1 MACLYLEYQE
11 TIPHKATIMIVRSGN
26 YPEEAFV
33 SEAAAFP
40 GRHLAPTKMR
50 HLLNTNPQRIPADVT
65 AGVHP

>member
-1 MACLYLEYQE
+1 M
-11 TIPHKATIMIVRSGN
+11 IMRSGN

-33 SEAAAFP
+33 REAAAFP
-40 GRHLAPTKMR
+40 GRYLAPTKMR